1 MSNIEKIKN
10 AMDIIDIAREQ
21 IIVLELSREPRPH
34 LTSSNEIIQLLKD
47 AKKDLKTIVSQ

>member
-21 IIVLELSREPRPH
+21 IIILELSREPRPH

-47 AKKDLKTIVSQ
+47 AKKDLETIVSQ